1 MTIFTY
7 FGLQLAISRDSGKCY
22 IKHFRI
28 ARNLIDG
35 ICWCKISKQQVKNHA
50 RETHSHLKMS
60 PIRHNP
66 LSMTDGVNRPRKK
79 FCFDLIFVSFLFL
92 FFLLF
97 IIIFSFS
104 FSFAFFMFLVPFVFS
119 FSFFFLFFF
128 CCFSLL
134 FSFFLSFV
142 QDFI

>member
-1 MTIFTY
+1 M
-7 FGLQLAISRDSGKCY
+7 SRDSGKCY
-22 IKHFRI
+22 IKHFKI

-35 ICWCKISKQQVKNHA
+35 ICWCKISKQLVKNHA
-50 RETHSHLKMS
+50 REIRSHLKMS

-66 LSMTDGVNRPRKK
+66 LSMTHGVNRPRKK
-79 FCFDLIFVSFLFL
+79 FCFDLIFVSFLVLF

-104 FSFAFFMFLVPFVFS
+104 FSFFFYVSCS
-119 FSFFFLFFF
+119 FWFFLFLFFLFSF

-142 QDFI
+142 

>member
-7 FGLQLAISRDSGKCY
+7 FALQLAMSRDSGKCY
-22 IKHFRI
+22 IKHFKI

-35 ICWCKISKQQVKNHA
+35 ICWCKISKQLVKNHA
-50 RETHSHLKMS
+50 RETRSHLKMS

-66 LSMTDGVNRPRKK
+66 FSMTDGVNRPRKK
-79 FCFDLIFVSFLFL
+79 FCFYLIFVSFLFL
-92 FFLLF
+92 FSFTVYNYFHFFFQFFFFYVSCSFCFFL
-97 IIIFSFS
+97 
-104 FSFAFFMFLVPFVFS
+104 FL
-119 FSFFFLFFF
+119 FFLFFF